1 MHERKAREENWSA
14 EELREH
20 LRRSCLGTGNPM
32 PLLRALGLELGQ
44 AVSEAESLPP
54 SQPEMY
60 VSEHLAC
67 LPMEPSRFYALV
79 P

>member
-1 MHERKAREENWSA
+1 M
-14 EELREH
+14 
-20 LRRSCLGTGNPM
+20 T
-32 PLLRALGLELGQ
+32 LLRALGLELGQ